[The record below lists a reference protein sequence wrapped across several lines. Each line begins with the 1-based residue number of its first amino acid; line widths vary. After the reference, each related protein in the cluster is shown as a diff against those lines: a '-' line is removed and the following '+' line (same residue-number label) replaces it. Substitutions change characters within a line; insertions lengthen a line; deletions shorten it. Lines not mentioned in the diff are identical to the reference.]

1 MSIPDSHLRS
11 LLSPARSGT
20 FFAPFRSRSANP
32 DGFDSK
38 MKLWI
43 SAIEE
48 WAVAHKKVTVT
59 INDIHQKFV
68 SDSGIRPDKECIR
81 LVMSEMKRRSR
92 IVPLNSLRGS
102 KFWSNT
108 SSQTLIDNYIDP
120 KGWLGWSVKKLV
132 YTPATWAVSAFINTG
147 DQCYS
152 DLTDMSIT
160 DTMKFVCQKSLHEL
174 SQRLYDELIRIS
186 KAEKQHCFEWQHLL
200 ELIMGNINAII
211 DERNGRDLMEV
222 LDILMEYLALHKRVS
237 MQEDNDT
244 KLVKVISHED
254 INDVDVD
261 ITRKDIAMA
270 RLLKAKEL
278 LTANADEYHAQAQRA
293 KQEAIECYSKK
304 EVAKAKSLLRSH
316 KRLMTCAE
324 QKEIQLANVED
335 MLEQLEGTSS
345 NMMILKAYK
354 DGAEALKIANTKL
367 DSNVTILDDVYDA
380 TAEARHLNDEM
391 TRMLNDI
398 SRVNL
403 QNISTSDL
411 EAELNQYIADSVSQ
425 DQAVTNAATST
436 NKPQTDQETREQHNV
451 SVDDLEEQ
459 LNNLVVCQH
468 PIIETSDRQQ
478 VRESTPKKSTVQAT
492 FA

>member
-1 MSIPDSHLRS
+1 
-11 LLSPARSGT
+11 
-20 FFAPFRSRSANP
+20 
-32 DGFDSK
+32 

-48 WAVAHKKVTVT
+48 WAVAHKKLTIS

-81 LVMSEMKRRSR
+81 LVMSEMKRRSKA
-92 IVPLNSLRGS
+92 VPLNSLRSS
-102 KFWSNT
+102 KFWSST

-120 KGWLGWSVKKLV
+120 KGWLGWGVKELV
-132 YTPATWAVSAFINTG
+132 YKPASWAVSALINPG

-174 SQRLYDELIRIS
+174 SQRLYDELVRIS

-200 ELIMGNINAII
+200 ELIMGNIDAII
-211 DERNGRDLMEV
+211 DERNGRELMEV
-222 LDILMEYLALHKRVS
+222 LDILMEYLALNKRVS
-237 MQEDNDT
+237 MQKDNET
-244 KLVKVISHED
+244 KLVKVIAHED
-254 INDVDVD
+254 TNDVEAD
-261 ITRKDIAMA
+261 ITRKDMAMA

-293 KQEAIECYSKK
+293 KQEAIESYSRK

-316 KRLMTCAE
+316 KRLTTCAE
-324 QKEIQLANVED
+324 QKEAQLANVED

-367 DSNVTILDDVYDA
+367 ESNVSVLDDVYDA
-380 TAEARHLNDEM
+380 TAEARQLNDEM
-391 TRMLNDI
+391 SRMLNDI
-398 SRVNL
+398 SRVGI

-411 EAELNQYIADSVSQ
+411 EAELNQYIAENNSRELIETQPTHDTGV
-425 DQAVTNAATST
+425 ATT
-436 NKPQTDQETREQHNV
+436 PRHNV

-459 LNNLVVCQH
+459 LNNLVVCQD
-468 PIIETSDRQQ
+468 PIIETTTSRQQ
-478 VRESTPKKSTVQAT
+478 QLLESTPKKPSMQAT
-492 FA
+492 LT